1 MALLDLL
8 GRRWALRVLWELS
21 QAEAPLT
28 FRALQARCEGMSS
41 SVLSARLRE
50 LREAGLVEATDPGL
64 ALTASGRSLLEVL
77 APVSAWADRWGRLE
91 EPELPSRRQEADAW
105 ARRRSRALR
114 RPPGPPMTVAMSSDC
129 EEIAG
134 VVIADATVPGIPA
147 DLRQPG
153 LRAAD
158 RLPRGRHARPQ
169 LRRCSP
175 GPETDPGATEVLRE
189 ALAAGRE
196 AYVTLLNYRADGS
209 TFWNEVALAPQHDAT
224 GRLVQYLGVQK
235 DVTERRAAD
244 ARIHDLAYFDTLTR
258 LANRAALHTEL
269 QRALRDA
276 RASETELA
284 LLFVDLDDFK
294 RVNDAHGH
302 HAGDALLRAVADRL
316 RAVVR
321 PQDLLARPGGDEFTL
336 LIRDVA
342 RDVAGAGDRPRRA
355 RQRRAARAVRDRR
368 PADRGPRQRRRQ
380 HVPARRDDGRG
391 PAAPRRR
398 GDVRRQGRRQ
408 GPLPRLPLALGRPPA
423 ATAAT
428 TTFAP
433 HAAVGELERI
443 LAEHDLTAVFQP
455 IVEIVSGTVVAY
467 EALARGPEGSPLQR
481 PDRLFAT
488 AAVAGRVDEL
498 DWLCR
503 ATAVRAA
510 LRRAPGQVARR
521 CSSTASRARSARPA
535 RPRTATCGSARQR
548 ELDLVLE
555 ITERAVTDRP
565 AELVARRSASTAAA
579 GRGIALDD
587 VGADDRSL
595 ALLPLLEPDVIKL
608 DLRLV
613 QDRPSTDQAAI
624 VSAVAVE
631 RERTGAQI
639 LAEGIE
645 NEQHLAV
652 ARSLGATLG
661 QGWHWGRPGPAD
673 ARRRAA
679 RRCTAARAAAGAWG
693 RRRSRSSPPSGRP
706 RRRPRRLLLPISH
719 HLEHRA
725 LRIGEGAVIL
735 SAFQEAKHFTP
746 KTLRRYETLVR
757 GASLVAA
764 FGVGLGDE
772 PVAGVRG
779 AHIDAGDA
787 LAGEWSVVVLGPHFA
802 GALVAKDLGDTG
814 PDRERRFEFATV
826 YDRGLVIA
834 AAQTLLARIAPT
846 RTPR

>member
-1 MALLDLL
+1 MTVD
-8 GRRWALRVLWELS
+8 
-21 QAEAPLT
+21 
-28 FRALQARCEGMSS
+28 MSS
-41 SVLSARLRE
+41 
-50 LREAGLVEATDPGL
+50 
-64 ALTASGRSLLEVL
+64 AS
-77 APVSAWADRWGRLE
+77 
-91 EPELPSRRQEADAW
+91 
-105 ARRRSRALR
+105 
-114 RPPGPPMTVAMSSDC
+114 

-134 VVIADATVPGIPA
+134 VVIADATVQGYPLTYVSPGFEQ
-147 DLRQPG
+147 LTG
-153 LRAAD
+153 YGAAD
-158 RLPRGRHARPQ
+158 MLGRSCGLLA
-169 LRRCSP
+169 
-175 GPETDPGATEVLRE
+175 GPETDPGATAVLRE

-209 TFWNEVALAPQHDAT
+209 TFWNEVALAPQRDAS

-244 ARIHDLAYFDTLTR
+244 ARIHELAYFDTLTR
-258 LANRAALHTEL
+258 LANRAALHSEL

-276 RASETELA
+276 RAGETELA

-294 RVNDAHGH
+294 RVNDAYGH
-302 HAGDALLRAVADRL
+302 LAGDALLRAVADRL

-321 PQDLLARPGGDEFTL
+321 SQDLLARPGGDEFTL
-336 LIRDVA
+336 LIRGVA
-342 RDVAGAGDRPRRA
+342 RDVAGLATDL
-355 RQRRAARAVRDRR
+355 AARVNAALREPFDVDGMPLEVRASVGVSTFPRDATTAEDLLRHADAAMYVAKGGGKDRF
-368 PADRGPRQRRRQ
+368 
-380 HVPARRDDGRG
+380 HVYRSRSAATGREGGDDG
-391 PAAPRRR
+391 
-398 GDVRRQGRRQ
+398 
-408 GPLPRLPLALGRPPA
+408 
-423 ATAAT
+423 
-428 TTFAP
+428 FAP
-433 HAAVGELERI
+433 QAAVGELERI

-467 EALARGPEGSPLQR
+467 EALTRGPQGSVLQR

-503 ATAVRAA
+503 ATAAGAA
-510 LRRAPGQVARR
+510 LDARLGKSASLFIN
-521 CSSTASRARSARPA
+521 CEPSTI
-535 RPRTATCGSARQR
+535 GSACPDAHRDVWERAQR

-565 AELVARRSASTAAA
+565 ADLVRVIGEHRGA

-661 QGWHWGRPGPAD
+661 QGWHWGRPGPLSPAPGSHPLH
-673 ARRRAA
+673 RRASCGGRVGA
-679 RRCTAARAAAGAWG
+679 TPFEVVTAE
-693 RRRSRSSPPSGRP
+693 RP
-706 RRRPRRLLLPISH
+706 TASATKALLLPISH

-779 AHIDAGDA
+779 AHIEADDA

-826 YDRGLVIA
+826 YDRGLVVA

-846 RTPR
+846 RPS